1 MPAISFDKLCYR
13 VEGQPFYL
21 YSGEFH
27 YFRVPKKDWR
37 RRMDLFREAGGNCI
51 ATYVPW
57 MLHEPKEGQFNF
69 GSADGLTDFETF
81 QETARQAGLYVL
93 ARPGPYQGSELKYG
107 GLPAWLFEKY
117 PEILARDID
126 NKPIHADSMSYL
138 HPIFLQKTQ
147 AWFNVVCP
155 IVARHTVSKG
165 GSIALVQIDNEMMGV
180 HLWNGSVDYSVD
192 AMGIGRKDGRYPR
205 YLQKKYV
212 EIGALNAAYGTHFSS
227 FEAVRPIAASSKAT
241 PPQILRAKDY
251 FEFYL
256 SSIGEYALIVATMMR
271 SHGIDV
277 PLVHNAGGV
286 DMDMLYEDVVH
297 ALEPGFLLGSD
308 HYYNLD
314 QSWAQNNPTPQY
326 ALNIF
331 CSLESLRLMGFPPT
345 VLEMPGGSAS
355 DWPPITPEDTKAC
368 YWTNLALGM
377 KGTNFYIFTGGPN
390 PPHAGTTTD
399 IYDYGAAIS
408 ATGETRPL
416 YPVQKELG
424 DFLLA
429 HPWLSEAERQY
440 DFRVVVSLHNSIGDH
455 YWKSHGDLL
464 LSDFEA
470 WDLAKR
476 GVLNSSF
483 CASLSPVL
491 CDLRASDWSND
502 KTTPVAIVSSACMS
516 AAQQQGVIEFLRGG
530 GKAIILPVLPTH
542 DENFKPC
549 TLLSDFL
556 GGAKLRPNSSAF
568 PRITVN
574 GIVNVECNVGSFVT
588 ETLPPKAQV
597 IGKDKSTGETVAWCL
612 KTEGGGEVIF
622 LGFRWYH
629 AMHEHEYLVTS
640 LLHELGLQQ
649 KVLCSNPNV
658 WTSLRS
664 NGEKSMLF
672 ILNLSSSPMEAQI
685 TYSSAAGHPSVTAG
699 HKLPPMTVQWVE
711 AYQRVKDNPPR
722 PQI

>member
-1 MPAISFDKLCYR
+1 
-13 VEGQPFYL
+13 
-21 YSGEFH
+21 
-27 YFRVPKKDWR
+27 
-37 RRMDLFREAGGNCI
+37 
-51 ATYVPW
+51 
-57 MLHEPKEGQFNF
+57 ML
-69 GSADGLTDFETF
+69 
-81 QETARQAGLYVL
+81 
-93 ARPGPYQGSELKYG
+93 
-107 GLPAWLFEKY
+107 
-117 PEILARDID
+117 
-126 NKPIHADSMSYL
+126 
-138 HPIFLQKTQ
+138 
-147 AWFNVVCP
+147 
-155 IVARHTVSKG
+155 
-165 GSIALVQIDNEMMGV
+165 
-180 HLWNGSVDYSVD
+180 
-192 AMGIGRKDGRYPR
+192 
-205 YLQKKYV
+205 
-212 EIGALNAAYGTHFSS
+212 
-227 FEAVRPIAASSKAT
+227 
-241 PPQILRAKDY
+241 
-251 FEFYL
+251 
-256 SSIGEYALIVATMMR
+256 R
-271 SHGIDV
+271 SHGVDV

-345 VLEMPGGSAS
+345 VMEMPGGSAS

-408 ATGETRPL
+408 ATGEMRPL
-416 YPVQKELG
+416 YHVQKELG
-424 DFLLA
+424 NFLQA

-440 DFRVVVSLHNSIGDH
+440 DFRVVVNLHNSIGDR

-491 CDLRASDWSND
+491 CDLRAEDLSRD
-502 KTTPVAIVSSACMS
+502 KTTPVVIVSSACMS
-516 AAQQQGVIEFLRGG
+516 VAQQQRVVQFLQGG
-530 GKAIILPVLPTH
+530 GRAIILPVLPTH

-549 TLLSDFL
+549 TLLGDFL
-556 GGAKLRPNSSAF
+556 GGVKLRRNASAF

-574 GIVNVECNVGSFVT
+574 DVVNVECNVGSFVT
-588 ETLPPKAQV
+588 ETLPPQARV
-597 IGKDKSTGETVAWCL
+597 IGKDESTGEPVAWRL
-612 KTEGGGEVIF
+612 KTVGGGDLIF
-622 LGFRWYH
+622 LGFGWYH
-629 AMHEHEYLVTS
+629 AMHEHEYLMKS
-640 LLHELGLQQ
+640 LLKDMGLQQ
-649 KVLCSNPNV
+649 KVVCSNPNV

-672 ILNLSSSPMEAQI
+672 ILNLSSSPMEARI
-685 TYSSAAGHPSVTAG
+685 TCSPVAGRASVTG
-699 HKLPPMTVQWVE
+699 DHKLSAMTVEWVE
-711 AYQRVKDNPPR
+711 L
-722 PQI
+722 